1 MEKKTGI
8 RVDILD
14 DRIPTNYPDNT
25 SIEDMVEDMRRRG
38 LVLNDNALNINSAAA
53 QAKTGLS
60 AEQINERVAN
70 ALGIKVKSSTPKS
83 RRYFLG

>member
-1 MEKKTGI
+1 
-8 RVDILD
+8 
-14 DRIPTNYPDNT
+14 
-25 SIEDMVEDMRRRG
+25 MVEDMRRRG

-70 ALGIKVKSSTPKS
+70 ALGIKVKSSTLKS

>member
-1 MEKKTGI
+1 MNIYPLKEK
-8 RVDILD
+8 LE
-14 DRIPTNYPDNT
+14 NYNFKVHEVYGHN
-25 SIEDMVEDMRRRG
+25 IEDMVEDMRRRG

>member
-1 MEKKTGI
+1 
-8 RVDILD
+8 
-14 DRIPTNYPDNT
+14 
-25 SIEDMVEDMRRRG
+25 MVEDMRRRG
-38 LVLNDNALNINSAAA
+38 LVLNNNALNINSAAA

-83 RRYFLG
+83 RRYLLG

>member
-1 MEKKTGI
+1 
-8 RVDILD
+8 
-14 DRIPTNYPDNT
+14 
-25 SIEDMVEDMRRRG
+25 MVEDMRRRG

-83 RRYFLG
+83 RRYLLG